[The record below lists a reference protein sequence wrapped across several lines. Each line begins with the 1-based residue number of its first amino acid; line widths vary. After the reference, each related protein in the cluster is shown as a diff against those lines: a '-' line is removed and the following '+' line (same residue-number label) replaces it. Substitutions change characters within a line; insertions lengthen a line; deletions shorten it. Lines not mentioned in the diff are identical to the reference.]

1 MSGSEGRDAGRS
13 FMQAHDKLCPAS
25 DKHCRAAARQQQVTR
40 AQAAIDNDVSA
51 ESLEDLEK
59 KEGPGTLTL
68 TIECSNSL
76 TYLVFLL

>member
-1 MSGSEGRDAGRS
+1 M
-13 FMQAHDKLCPAS
+13 
-25 DKHCRAAARQQQVTR
+25 TR

-59 KEGPGTLTL
+59 KEGPDTPTL

-76 TYLVFLL
+76 TYLDFFL